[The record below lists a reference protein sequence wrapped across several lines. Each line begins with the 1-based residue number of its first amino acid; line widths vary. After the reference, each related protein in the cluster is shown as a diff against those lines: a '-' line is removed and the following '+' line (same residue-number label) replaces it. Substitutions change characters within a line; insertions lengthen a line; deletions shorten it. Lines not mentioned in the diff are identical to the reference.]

1 MFPHLPPGCRVF
13 GVPARELAGGQTR
26 PMALAV
32 RFRRATSRMKAA
44 VPATNR
50 KKHGKNWQKSMDTHG

>member
-1 MFPHLPPGCRVF
+1 
-13 GVPARELAGGQTR
+13 
-26 PMALAV
+26 MALAV

-50 KKHGKNWQKSMDTHG
+50 KKHGKNREKLAEINGYPWISQPKR